1 MADSSA
7 HSQPFDPTIVPK
19 ITAEQAQQ
27 EALRA
32 RNEAALGELGG
43 PSAAA
48 KSNGVAGPSTSP
60 SAAEAASLYAQQ
72 LAEVPE
78 LASYGPVLQST
89 RKPVELTESETEY
102 VVAVV
107 KHVFAEHI
115 VFQVRR
121 LPSCGR

>member
-19 ITAEQAQQ
+19 ISAEQAQQ

-43 PSAAA
+43 PSAAKA
-48 KSNGVAGPSTSP
+48 NGAAGPAAAP

-102 VVAVV
+102 VVTVV

-115 VFQVRR
+115 VFQVRQASR
-121 LPSCGR
+121 WTR